1 MEALY
6 LEKQPARALPTDS
19 DGRTLIPKPGD
30 PRYISPADFSRSD
43 AKVWSTPTRTDI
55 GTIRAAE
62 PSRHQLNRLRERWS
76 SPPGYL
82 EIIYEEGEE
91 DEAKLRE
98 NPIYDNPF
106 LENKSKAIQ
115 SNNNSKTVL
124 PDKVKDDMRKE
135 LAGLLKSGTVSAKS
149 IAERADELGL
159 GGIGNILHFID
170 PMDIVE
176 VTEKLEVVSVNN

>member
-1 MEALY
+1 MA
-6 LEKQPARALPTDS
+6 TDL
-19 DGRTLIPKPGD
+19 DGRTVIPKPGD
-30 PRYISPADFSRSD
+30 PRYINPADLKKLEVKISSN
-43 AKVWSTPTRTDI
+43 PTRTDI
-55 GTIRAAE
+55 GTIKLAD
-62 PSRHQLNRLRERWS
+62 PSRHVLNRLRERWS

-91 DEAKLRE
+91 DEVKVRE

-106 LENKSKAIQ
+106 LENKSKAITTG
-115 SNNNSKTVL
+115 SSKPAL
-124 PDKVKDDMRKE
+124 SDKVKDDMRRE

-170 PMDIVE
+170 PLDIVE